1 MVGEASNLAPTCP
14 VDGHVHFHS
23 IDRVAATLDAAAA
36 NFRVHGQQAA
46 GCLGVLLLT
55 QAAGERVFEALRD
68 QPSAGEWR
76 IRPVPGE
83 AQSLVAERGD
93 AALVVVCGRQVRCE
107 RGLEVT
113 ALGTTREFADGQS
126 LADTIREVQASGAL
140 TSLPWGFGKWMGAR
154 GELIR
159 GALREHSPESM
170 AVCDNGSRLALLGQP
185 ALVREAGRLGF
196 MVLPGTDPFPFG
208 DDHRRVGGFG
218 FLAVEPGMAHPW
230 GDISAW
236 LAARDASPP
245 AYGTALG
252 PARFLVNNIGIQVR
266 NRWKRAR
273 AT

>member
-1 MVGEASNLAPTCP
+1 MVGEASNVAPTCP

-23 IDRVAATLDAAAA
+23 IDRVASTLDAAVA
-36 NFRVHGQQAA
+36 NFRVHGQRDA

-68 QPSAGEWR
+68 QPASGDWR

-83 AQSLVAERGD
+83 EQSLVAERGD

-113 ALGTTREFADGQS
+113 ALGTTREFADGRP

-154 GELIR
+154 GELVR
-159 GALREHSPESM
+159 AALHEHSPTSL

-185 ALVREAGRLGF
+185 ALVREAGRSGF
-196 MVLPGTDPFPFG
+196 MILPGTDPFPFG

-218 FLAVEPGMAHPW
+218 FLAVEPDMAHPW
-230 GDISAW
+230 GEISAW
-236 LAARDASPP
+236 LAARAASPP
-245 AYGTALG
+245 AYGRALG
-252 PARFLVNNIGIQVR
+252 PAKFLVNNIGIQVH
-266 NRWKRAR
+266 NRRKRAR